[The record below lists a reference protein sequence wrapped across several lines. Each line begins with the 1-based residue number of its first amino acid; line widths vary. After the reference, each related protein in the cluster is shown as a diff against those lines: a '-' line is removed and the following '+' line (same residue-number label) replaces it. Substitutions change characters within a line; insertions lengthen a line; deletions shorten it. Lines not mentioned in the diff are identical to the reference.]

1 MNIETALNK
10 LFSLHQFGVKLGL
23 ENITNLLNFIG
34 NPQEKLKVFHI
45 AGSNGK
51 GSTASFLSSILMEA
65 GYKVGQFT
73 SPHFVKFNE
82 RIRINGF
89 EIADEYVA
97 DFVEDLDSYITEFR
111 PTFFELTTAL
121 AFKYFAESNVDFVVL
136 ETGLG
141 GRLDATNTVIPL
153 ASIITTISLE
163 HSHILGN
170 SLQRIAFEK
179 SGIIKQN
186 TPIFVGLIPSEAEQ
200 EISKAA
206 VAKSSEMFKLNKYI
220 IAGKDFVSIDIG
232 RNNVKLYTTPLR
244 GYHQLNNAALAIL
257 AVSKIIA
264 EIEVKNILDGIDN
277 VIINSGIS
285 GRYEIYEQKPR
296 IIFDSA
302 HNPEGI
308 DSFIDEY
315 KKEWLGY
322 KKRVVIF
329 SAMKDKNTLAMI
341 KKIKNYFDKIYF
353 TNINYERAATA
364 EQLLEIAETAD
375 VNAEKLIDKTGFIKN
390 FKNNY
395 SKDDC
400 LVVIGS
406 IYLLGEIK
414 TELRG

>member
-82 RIRINGF
+82 RIRINGV

-186 TPIFVGLIPSEAEQ
+186 TPIFVGLLPSEAEQ

-206 VAKSSEMFKLNKYI
+206 AAKSSKMFKLNKYI
-220 IAGKDFVSIDIG
+220 IAGKDFVSIDLG

-257 AVSKIIA
+257 AVSEIIA
-264 EIEVKNILDGIDN
+264 KIEVKNILDGIDN
-277 VIINSGIS
+277 VIMNSGIS

-308 DSFIDEY
+308 GSFIDEY

-364 EQLLEIAETAD
+364 EQLLEIAETVN

>member
-206 VAKSSEMFKLNKYI
+206 VAKSSKMFKLNKYI

>member
-82 RIRINGF
+82 RIRINGV

-186 TPIFVGLIPSEAEQ
+186 TPIFVGLLPSEAEQ

-206 VAKSSEMFKLNKYI
+206 AAKSSKMFKLNKYI
-220 IAGKDFVSIDIG
+220 IAGKDFVSIDLG

-257 AVSKIIA
+257 AVSEIIA
-264 EIEVKNILDGIDN
+264 KIEVKNILDGIDN
-277 VIINSGIS
+277 VIMNSGIS

-341 KKIKNYFDKIYF
+341 KIIKNYFDKIYF

-364 EQLLEIAETAD
+364 EQLLEIAETVN

>member
-82 RIRINGF
+82 RIRINGV

-97 DFVEDLDSYITEFR
+97 DFVEDLDSYIIEFR

-206 VAKSSEMFKLNKYI
+206 VAKSSKMFKLNKYI

>member
-34 NPQEKLKVFHI
+34 NPQKALNIFHI

-73 SPHFVKFNE
+73 SPHFVRFNE
-82 RIRINGF
+82 RIRVNGI
-89 EIADEYVA
+89 EIPDECVA
-97 DFVEDLDSYITEFR
+97 DFMEKLDPYIIEFQ

-121 AFKYFAESNVDFVVL
+121 AFKYFAESKVDFVVL

-153 ASIITTISLE
+153 ASVITTISLE

-170 SLQRIAFEK
+170 SLQKIAFEK
-179 SGIIKQN
+179 GGIIKKDV
-186 TPIFVGLIPSEAEQ
+186 PVFIGLLPSESEQ
-200 EISKAA
+200 EITKMA
-206 VAKSSEMFKLNKYI
+206 SEKNSRGFKLDDNI
-220 IAGKDFVSIDIG
+220 ITGKDYVS
-232 RNNVKLYTTPLR
+232 VKSGGKKISLYAAPLK
-244 GYHQLNNAALAIL
+244 GYHQLLNAALAIL
-257 AVSKIIA
+257 TACEIIS
-264 EIEVKNILDGIDN
+264 EITIKNILDGIDN
-277 VIINSGIS
+277 VITNSGIS
-285 GRYEIYEQKPR
+285 GRYEIYRQRPR

-302 HNPEGI
+302 HNPGGI
-308 DSFIDEY
+308 DSFVNEF
-315 KKEWLGY
+315 KKEWAKYRSRIL
-322 KKRVVIF
+322 IF
-329 SAMKDKNTLAMI
+329 AAMKDKNTLVMI
-341 KKIKNYFDKIYF
+341 KKLKDYFDKIYF
-353 TNINYERAATA
+353 TNINYKRAATP
-364 EQLLEIAETAD
+364 EQLIEIAGKTN
-375 VNAEKLIDKTGFIKN
+375 VSAEKLIDKTGFVKN

-395 SKDDC
+395 SKNDC

-414 TELRG
+414 TGLSG

>member
-82 RIRINGF
+82 RIRINGV

-186 TPIFVGLIPSEAEQ
+186 TPIFVGLLPSEAEQ

-206 VAKSSEMFKLNKYI
+206 AAKSSKMFKLNKYI
-220 IAGKDFVSIDIG
+220 IAGKDFVSIDLG

-257 AVSKIIA
+257 AVSEIIA
-264 EIEVKNILDGIDN
+264 KIEVKNILDGIDN

-364 EQLLEIAETAD
+364 EQLLEIAETVD

>member
-1 MNIETALNK
+1 VNIETALNK

-82 RIRINGF
+82 RIRINGV

-186 TPIFVGLIPSEAEQ
+186 TPIFVGLLPSEAEQ

-206 VAKSSEMFKLNKYI
+206 AAKSSKMFKLNKYI
-220 IAGKDFVSIDIG
+220 IAGKDFVSIDLG

-257 AVSKIIA
+257 AVSEIIA
-264 EIEVKNILDGIDN
+264 KIEVKNILDGIDN

-364 EQLLEIAETAD
+364 EQLLEIAETVD
-375 VNAEKLIDKTGFIKN
+375 VNAEKLIDKSGFIKN

-414 TELRG
+414 TELSG

>member
-82 RIRINGF
+82 RIRINGV

-186 TPIFVGLIPSEAEQ
+186 TPIFVGLLPLEAEQ

-206 VAKSSEMFKLNKYI
+206 AAKSSKMFKLNKYI
-220 IAGKDFVSIDIG
+220 IAGKDFVSIDIV

-257 AVSKIIA
+257 AVSEIIA
-264 EIEVKNILDGIDN
+264 KIEVKNILDGIDN

-364 EQLLEIAETAD
+364 EHLLEIAETVD

>member
-82 RIRINGF
+82 RIRINGV

-186 TPIFVGLIPSEAEQ
+186 TPIFVGLLPSEAEQ

-206 VAKSSEMFKLNKYI
+206 AAKSSKMFKLNKYI
-220 IAGKDFVSIDIG
+220 IAGKDFVSIDLG

-257 AVSKIIA
+257 AVSEIIA
-264 EIEVKNILDGIDN
+264 KIEVKNILDGIDN

-364 EQLLEIAETAD
+364 EQLLEIAETVD
-375 VNAEKLIDKTGFIKN
+375 VNAEKLIDKSGFIKN

-414 TELRG
+414 TELSG